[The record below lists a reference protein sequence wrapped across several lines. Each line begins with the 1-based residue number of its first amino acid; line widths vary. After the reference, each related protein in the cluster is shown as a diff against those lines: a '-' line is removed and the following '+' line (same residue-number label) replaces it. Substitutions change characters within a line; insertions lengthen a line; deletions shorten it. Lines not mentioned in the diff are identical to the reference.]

1 MYSGNRSSMAGLLR
15 ACLATGSMP
24 DLSGA
29 KPLTLLLEMGIEKLR
44 RDSSHY
50 LLSMDIASKVLVNL
64 IESINSSNLRNK
76 LPATTNLVQNVLV
89 VPFIYLFY
97 QKEKKMFWICRNKC
111 FLFVNIIKTFLRNP
125 WTPTYPLAPPS
136 PHPLP

>member
-1 MYSGNRSSMAGLLR
+1 MAGLLR

-50 LLSMDIASKVLVNL
+50 LLSMDIASKVLVIL
-64 IESINSSNLRNK
+64 ILIKIINTSNIKIK
-76 LPATTNLVQNVLV
+76 LPEITNAVQNVL
-89 VPFIYLFY
+89 
-97 QKEKKMFWICRNKC
+97 
-111 FLFVNIIKTFLRNP
+111 IK
-125 WTPTYPLAPPS
+125 
-136 PHPLP
+136 

>member
-50 LLSMDIASKVLVNL
+50 LLSMDIASKVLVIL
-64 IESINSSNLRNK
+64 ILIKIINTSNIKIK
-76 LPATTNLVQNVLV
+76 LPEITNAVQNVL
-89 VPFIYLFY
+89 
-97 QKEKKMFWICRNKC
+97 
-111 FLFVNIIKTFLRNP
+111 IK
-125 WTPTYPLAPPS
+125 
-136 PHPLP
+136 

>member
-1 MYSGNRSSMAGLLR
+1 MYSGNHSSMAGLLR

-50 LLSMDIASKVLVNL
+50 LLSMDIASKVLIDLIVRSNTFNL
-64 IESINSSNLRNK
+64 TPSDPKFSSKCPNSAL
-76 LPATTNLVQNVLV
+76 LLLHQ
-89 VPFIYLFY
+89 
-97 QKEKKMFWICRNKC
+97 
-111 FLFVNIIKTFLRNP
+111 
-125 WTPTYPLAPPS
+125 
-136 PHPLP
+136 